1 MTQAAHAFTQMAAA
15 LTALGSKAHAEGV
28 PPAAMLVDTP
38 EARPHLVQPLDASA
52 ILQEVRTAAT
62 QADNAQAQKLLTVL
76 RLTHQT
82 EPQLLARVEALCR
95 ALQNER
101 RRDLADHAAGK
112 LKQQDV
118 LPWPLVPP
126 LLWELL
132 QSQLHEALRLD
143 RHRRPRPWF
152 VAMALWH
159 GEAWLQA
166 AAELT
171 ERNGAQMRRSGG
183 WLLPWPKV
191 DGDGLVAELRPN
203 APAPG
208 EQSGQVLRLTW
219 LSTAR
224 LVAQSRPGQLAVIDP
239 HTEPT

>member
-1 MTQAAHAFTQMAAA
+1 MTQAAHAFNQMVTALAA
-15 LTALGSKAHAEGV
+15 LGGKVHAEGL
-28 PPAAMLVDTP
+28 PPAAMLVSAP
-38 EARPHLVQPLDASA
+38 EARTHLVQPLDASA
-52 ILQEVRTAAT
+52 ILQQVRTAAA

-95 ALQNER
+95 ELQTEQRN
-101 RRDLADHAAGK
+101 DLALHAAGK
-112 LKQQDV
+112 LRQQD
-118 LPWPLVPP
+118 LRPWPLVPP

-132 QSQLHEALRLD
+132 QAQLHVALRRE
-143 RHRRPRPWF
+143 RHRQPRPWF
-152 VAMALWH
+152 IAMALWH
-159 GEAWLQA
+159 GAAWLQA

-171 ERNGAQMRRSGG
+171 ERNGMHMRRSGG

-191 DGDGLVAELRPN
+191 DGEGLVAELRPN
-203 APAPG
+203 APASG

-239 HTEPT
+239 YTEPT